1 MRRDA
6 DGAEKYRIGELAAA
20 AGVTKRTVDYYT

>member
-20 AGVTKRTVDYYT
+20 AGVTKRTVV